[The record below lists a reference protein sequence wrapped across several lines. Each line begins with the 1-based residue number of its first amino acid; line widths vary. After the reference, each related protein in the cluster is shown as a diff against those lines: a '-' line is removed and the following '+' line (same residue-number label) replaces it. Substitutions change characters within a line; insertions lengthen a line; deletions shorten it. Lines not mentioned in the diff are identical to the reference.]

1 MEKSARGILRSA
13 VSKDMLSRTTMV
25 KEMVKV
31 ADSNRLT
38 LSSSR

>member
-1 MEKSARGILRSA
+1 MEKSAWRIQRCA

-25 KEMVKV
+25 KEIVKV

-38 LSSSR
+38 LSSGR